1 MKMALEVIIQQ
12 VTIIASDAITV
23 VKGING
29 SSCSDEIALEVQD
42 CIFYV
47 MNLFTFDGHVKKRAL
62 HHETCRLVH
71 LAKVVGSKTWRA
83 KVVGFK
89 TWNGSLPN
97 QSAVLEPLRFV
108 SS

>member
-1 MKMALEVIIQQ
+1 
-12 VTIIASDAITV
+12 
-23 VKGING
+23 
-29 SSCSDEIALEVQD
+29 
-42 CIFYV
+42 

-71 LAKVVGSKTWRA
+71 LAKVVESKTWRA